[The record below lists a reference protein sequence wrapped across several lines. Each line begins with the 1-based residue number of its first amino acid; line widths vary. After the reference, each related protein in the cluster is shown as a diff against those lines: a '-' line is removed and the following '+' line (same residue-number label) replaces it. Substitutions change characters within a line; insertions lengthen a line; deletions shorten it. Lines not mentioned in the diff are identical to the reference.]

1 MPPPTGN
8 RLFMEK
14 QRISPARPSGKLTD
28 IVSRLLILTSEVIG
42 TRLQLAVT
50 ELEEEKA
57 HLLQLILLTGLTLL
71 FTAFGIMSLLM
82 YILLFAEPADQQ
94 KLLMYVTGALIA
106 LAVILGIVV
115 RVRAVRS
122 TLLRETRSQ
131 LREDVSALTGTRDE

>member
-1 MPPPTGN
+1 
-8 RLFMEK
+8 MEK
-14 QRISPARPSGKLTD
+14 RLTSSARPSGKLTD
-28 IVSRLLILTSEVIG
+28 IVSRLLTLTTVVVG

-82 YILLFAEPADQQ
+82 YILLFAAPGDQQ
-94 KLLMYVTGALIA
+94 TLLLYVTGALIA
-106 LAVILGIVV
+106 LAVILGIVIRV
-115 RVRAVRS
+115 RVGRS

>member
-1 MPPPTGN
+1 
-8 RLFMEK
+8 MEK
-14 QRISPARPSGKLTD
+14 RRTSSARPSGKLTD
-28 IVSRLLILTSEVIG
+28 IVSRLLTLTTVVVG

-82 YILLFAEPADQQ
+82 YILLFAAPGDQQ
-94 KLLMYVTGALIA
+94 TLLLYVTGALIA
-106 LAVILGIVV
+106 LAVILGIVIRV
-115 RVRAVRS
+115 RVGRS

>member
-1 MPPPTGN
+1 
-8 RLFMEK
+8 MEK
-14 QRISPARPSGKLTD
+14 RLTSSARPSGKLTD
-28 IVSRLLILTSEVIG
+28 IVSRLLTLTTVVVG

-82 YILLFAEPADQQ
+82 YILLFAAPGDQQ
-94 KLLMYVTGALIA
+94 TLLLYVTGALIA
-106 LAVILGIVV
+106 LAVILGIVIRG
-115 RVRAVRS
+115 RVGRS

>member
-1 MPPPTGN
+1 
-8 RLFMEK
+8 MEK

-28 IVSRLLILTSEVIG
+28 IVSRLLILTHEVIG

>member
-1 MPPPTGN
+1 
-8 RLFMEK
+8 MEK

>member
-1 MPPPTGN
+1 
-8 RLFMEK
+8 MEK
-14 QRISPARPSGKLTD
+14 RRTSSARPSGKLTD
-28 IVSRLLILTSEVIG
+28 IVSRLLTLTTVVVG

-82 YILLFAEPADQQ
+82 YILLFAAPGDQQ
-94 KLLMYVTGALIA
+94 TLLLYVTGALIA
-106 LAVILGIVV
+106 LAVILGIVIRV
-115 RVRAVRS
+115 RVGRS

-131 LREDVSALTGTRDE
+131 LREDVSALAGTRDE

>member
-1 MPPPTGN
+1 
-8 RLFMEK
+8 MEK
-14 QRISPARPSGKLTD
+14 QRISSVRPSGKLTD
-28 IVSRLLILTSEVIG
+28 IMSRLLTLTSEVIG

-82 YILLFAEPADQQ
+82 YILLFAAPGDQQ
-94 KLLMYVTGALIA
+94 RLLLYVTGALIA

-115 RVRAVRS
+115 RVRAGRA
-122 TLLRETRSQ
+122 TLLRETRIQ
-131 LREDVSALTGTRDE
+131 LREDVSALTGNRDE

>member
-1 MPPPTGN
+1 
-8 RLFMEK
+8 MEK
-14 QRISPARPSGKLTD
+14 RRTSSARPSGKLTD
-28 IVSRLLILTSEVIG
+28 IVSRLLTLTTVVVG

-82 YILLFAEPADQQ
+82 YILLFAAPGDQQ
-94 KLLMYVTGALIA
+94 MLLLYMTGALIA
-106 LAVILGIVV
+106 LAVILGIVIRG
-115 RVRAVRS
+115 RVGRS

>member
-1 MPPPTGN
+1 M
-8 RLFMEK
+8 
-14 QRISPARPSGKLTD
+14 
-28 IVSRLLILTSEVIG
+28 SRLLTLTTVVVG

-82 YILLFAEPADQQ
+82 YILLFAAPGDQQ
-94 KLLMYVTGALIA
+94 TLLLYVTGALIA
-106 LAVILGIVV
+106 LAVILGIVIRG
-115 RVRAVRS
+115 RVGRS